1 MSAPA
6 LDCAAPGL
14 SEAVLSSA
22 KELLVNRI
30 AAIDPNVYIS
40 IMCDFIRHPF
50 IGLFTERI
58 GLARNGGKLRLLGL
72 TVGCIGA
79 IASHP
84 GYAIAAAASPE
95 QILLK
100 DYRPQSIFKIPEA
113 RLEKARYPVID
124 AHSHNYGRTE
134 AEVDRWVVT
143 MDQVGMAKT
152 VILSGNTGSKFDEV
166 LKRYSKHS
174 QRFAVWCGFDYTGFD
189 QPGYGQAAVAELERC
204 RRA

>member
-22 KELLVNRI
+22 KELLVNRIAAIDPNVYISILFVNRI

-84 GYAIAAAASPE
+84 GYAIAAAASTE

-100 DYRPQSIFKIPEA
+100 DYRPQSTFQIPHA
-113 RLEKARYPVID
+113 RLGKAVYP
-124 AHSHNYGRTE
+124 
-134 AEVDRWVVT
+134 
-143 MDQVGMAKT
+143 
-152 VILSGNTGSKFDEV
+152 
-166 LKRYSKHS
+166 
-174 QRFAVWCGFDYTGFD
+174 
-189 QPGYGQAAVAELERC
+189 
-204 RRA
+204 